1 MARLPALGSPPG
13 GALDRD
19 SLDRMNALGASVRA
33 GAVSFSV
40 WAPRCRSLD
49 LVIDGVPARAM
60 REDGDG
66 LFTTVVENLAA
77 GARYQYRLDGER
89 YRPDPVSRWQPDGVH
104 GPSAVVDPTTFEWTD
119 QAFAGHALADLVF
132 YELHVGAFTT
142 AGTFEAL
149 IPHLDRLV
157 DLGITAIELMPI
169 AEFPGSR
176 NWGYDGVHLYA
187 PQSTYGGPR
196 GLRRLV
202 DAAHARGLSVVL
214 DVVYNHLGPEGN
226 YLAEYG
232 PYFTERYKTPWG
244 SAMNFDG
251 ADAAGVRRHYVENAR
266 YWVREFHV
274 DGFRLDAIHAIYD
287 ASARHILT
295 EIAEAAREEGRRLGR
310 PIHVVAESHD
320 NDRGLVQRPAE
331 GGIGLDAVW
340 SDDFHHALHVLLT
353 RETTGYYM
361 DFGAP
366 GQLARA
372 IAEGF
377 AFQGEWSEYFG
388 RERGTPSAGL
398 PGERFVVCVQN
409 HDQVGN
415 RALADRLGT
424 MLPFEAVKLAAAL
437 MFVAPALPLLFMGEE
452 YGETAPFQY
461 FTSFIDRALT
471 EAVRRG
477 RAAEFSRFAWTR
489 PIPDPDA
496 PSTFVASRLNHALAS
511 APRHRELR
519 QYYRDWLAL
528 RRSHPALGAAGKPL
542 TRATLDAAGE
552 VLTVT
557 RSAPGGQRVVLSANL
572 TAGPRPLATPRPR
585 HHLIDS
591 ADPRFGG
598 PGTESPL
605 APYQVLLHEAT
616 G

>member
-1 MARLPALGSPPG
+1 
-13 GALDRD
+13 
-19 SLDRMNALGASVRA
+19 MNALGASVRA
-33 GAVSFSV
+33 GAVTFAA

-49 LVIDGVPARAM
+49 LVVDGLPARAM
-60 REDGDG
+60 REAGDG
-66 LFTTVVENLAA
+66 VFTTIVENLAP
-77 GARYQYRLDGER
+77 GTRYQYRLDRER
-89 YRPDPVSRWQPDGVH
+89 YRPDPASRWQPDGVH
-104 GPSAVVDPTTFEWTD
+104 GPSAVVDAAVFEWTD
-119 QAFAGHALADLVF
+119 QSFAGHALADLVF
-132 YELHVGAFTT
+132 YELHVGTFTT
-142 AGTFEAL
+142 AGTFEAV

-214 DVVYNHLGPEGN
+214 DLVYNHLGPEGN

-244 SAMNFDG
+244 SAVNFDG
-251 ADAAGVRRHYVENAR
+251 PDAAGVRRHYVENAR
-266 YWVREFHV
+266 AWVREFHV

-287 ASARHILT
+287 ASPVHILS
-295 EIAEAAREEGRRLGR
+295 EIAQAAREEGARLGH
-310 PIHVVAESHD
+310 PVHVVAESHD
-320 NDRGLVQRPAE
+320 NDRALVQPPGQ

-340 SDDFHHALHVLLT
+340 SDDFHHALHVRLT
-353 RETTGYYM
+353 GESGGYYA
-361 DFGAP
+361 DFGARERLP
-366 GQLARA
+366 RA

-377 AFQGEWSEYFG
+377 AFQGEPSEYFG
-388 RERGTPSAGL
+388 RVRGTPSADL
-398 PGERFVVCVQN
+398 PGERFIVSVQN

-415 RALADRLGT
+415 RALADRLST

-461 FTSFIDRALT
+461 FTSFIDRGLT

-477 RAAEFSRFAWTR
+477 RTAEFARFAWSR

-496 PSTFVASRLNHALAS
+496 PGTFVASRLNHALAG

-528 RRSHPALGAAGKPL
+528 RRSHPALGPAGKPL
-542 TRATLDAAGE
+542 TRASLDDAGDL
-552 VLTVT
+552 LTVT
-557 RSAPGGQRVVLSANL
+557 RATPGGQGLVLTANL
-572 TAGPRPLATPRPR
+572 TAEPRPLGVPRGRRP
-585 HHLIDS
+585 LIDS
-591 ADPRFGG
+591 ADPRYGG
-598 PGTESPL
+598 AGTESPL
-605 APYQVLLHEAT
+605 APYQVLLDEAT

>member
-1 MARLPALGSPPG
+1 MARSPALRPAPVRTPDS
-13 GALDRD
+13 A

-33 GAVSFSV
+33 GAVSFRV
-40 WAPRCRSLD
+40 WAPRCRSVE
-49 LVIDGVPARAM
+49 LVVDGVPALAM
-60 REDGDG
+60 RRDEDV
-66 LFTTVVENLAA
+66 FSAVVDDLAA
-77 GARYQYRLDGER
+77 GARYQYRLDGAR
-89 YRPDPVSRWQPDGVH
+89 YRPDPASRWQPDGVH
-104 GPSAVVDPTTFEWTD
+104 GPSAVVDPLTFPWTD

-132 YELHVGAFTT
+132 YELHVGTFTP
-142 AGTFEAL
+142 AGTFEAV

-157 DLGITAIELMPI
+157 DLGVTAIELMPI

-187 PQSTYGGPR
+187 PQSTYGGPE

-202 DAAHARGLSVVL
+202 DAAHGRGLSVVL
-214 DVVYNHLGPEGN
+214 DIVYNHLGPEGN

-244 SAMNFDG
+244 AAMNFDG
-251 ADAAGVRRHYVENAR
+251 PDAAGVRRHYVENAR

-295 EIAEAAREEGRRLGR
+295 EVAEGARDEGRGLGR
-310 PIHVVAESHD
+310 PVHVVAESHD
-320 NDRGLVQRPAE
+320 NDRALVLRPTE

-353 RETTGYYM
+353 RESTGYYT
-361 DFGAP
+361 DFGGP
-366 GQLARA
+366 GRLARA

-377 AFQGEWSEYFG
+377 VYQGEPSEYFG
-388 RERGTPSAGL
+388 RPRGTPSADL
-398 PGERFVVCVQN
+398 PGERFVVCIQN

-415 RALADRLGT
+415 RALADRLST
-424 MLPFEAVKLAAAL
+424 TLPFEAVKLAVAL
-437 MFVAPALPLLFMGEE
+437 MFTAPALPLLFMGEE

-461 FTSFIDRALT
+461 FTSFLDPGLT

-477 RAAEFSRFAWTR
+477 RAVEFARFAWGR

-496 PSTFVASRLNHALAS
+496 PGTFVASRLNHALAE
-511 APRHRELR
+511 APRHRELHR
-519 QYYRDWLAL
+519 YYREWLAL
-528 RRSHPALGAAGKPL
+528 RRSHPALGARGKSL
-542 TRATLDAAGE
+542 TRATLNAAGE

-557 RSAPGGQRVVLSANL
+557 RAGAGGERIVLTANL
-572 TAGPRPLATPRPR
+572 TGEPRPLAIPRGGR
-585 HHLIDS
+585 RLLDS
-591 ADPRFGG
+591 AEARFGG
-598 PGTESPL
+598 GGAGSPL
-605 APYQVLLHEAT
+605 APYQVLLDEAT
-616 G
+616 Q